1 MWLKRVGSLILLTAR
16 RWHHYG
22 SVGLAILR
30 QEGPL
35 RLWRRI
41 RHKLYSPYRY
51 VIRTPARYHVAERW
65 LPLDFPEAEQPDV
78 SVVIPVHGKHLYTFT
93 CLRSLRDTGGEL
105 PYEIIVVDDQ
115 SSDETPQML
124 SAMRGIRALRNE
136 GERGFVSACNLGASH
151 ARGRYLVFLN
161 NDTIVLPGWL
171 DALLGTFSRYPDAG
185 LVGACLIYP
194 DGRLQEAGGIV
205 WRDGSAWNYGRFDDP
220 EKPQYNYVRAVDYC
234 SGACIGVPRALF
246 AQLGGFDTQFAPAY
260 YEDTD
265 LAMRVRQAGYRVLY
279 QPALRVIHFE
289 GISAGTDT
297 AGSGLKRFQI
307 PHQAVFAE
315 RWRSALAGHRL
326 NGIEPDLEKD
336 RSSARRLLV
345 IDKYIPAPDRDSGSL
360 RLFRCL
366 ELSQSFGYQ
375 VTFAAVNLEYRPPY
389 GPELQQRGI
398 EVLYA
403 PFITT
408 IEHYL
413 RDWGRYH
420 DAVLLSRA
428 DTAERYLPLVR
439 RHAPQ
444 AWIMF
449 DTVDLHFLREQRLA
463 SLHDSTGIAAAAA
476 RRKVQELALIR
487 AADVTL
493 VVSAAE
499 HELLHAELPQAPIE
513 IVSNIHETRRGGPS
527 FTERAGI
534 VFIGS
539 FNHPPNS
546 DAVQFYARDILP
558 RLRVALPGVVT
569 SIIGADPPVALTAL
583 AAPDL
588 VFAGYIA
595 SLDEWF
601 DRCRLS
607 VAPLRY
613 GAGVKGKINTSMAYG
628 VPVVATSVAVEGMHL
643 CPGADVMVA
652 DSAEEFVAAI
662 VRVYREPALWE
673 RLSEGGYANIERYFS
688 PQTVRAALGRA
699 LRIEGG

>member
-1 MWLKRVGSLILLTAR
+1 MR
-16 RWHHYG
+16 RWRHYG

-30 QEGPL
+30 QEGLL

-51 VIRTPARYHVAERW
+51 MASAPIRYHVAERW
-65 LPLDFPEAEQPDV
+65 VPLDFAQSERPDV
-78 SVVIPVHGKHLYTFT
+78 SVIIPVHGKHLYTFT
-93 CLRSLRDTGGEL
+93 CLRSLHETGVKI
-105 PYEIIVVDDQ
+105 PYEIIVVDDR

-124 SAMRGIRALRNE
+124 SAMRGVRVVCNE
-136 GERGFVSACNLGASH
+136 GEQGFVPACNLGAST

-171 DALLGTFSRYPDAG
+171 GTLLETFTLYPDAG

-220 EKPQYNYVRAVDYC
+220 EKPQYNYVREVDYC
-234 SGACIGVPRALF
+234 SGACIGVPRTLF

-297 AGSGLKRFQI
+297 AGSGLKRFQVL
-307 PHQAVFAE
+307 HQAVFAE
-315 RWRSALAGHRL
+315 RWRSALASHRL
-326 NGIEPDLEKD
+326 NGVDADLEKD
-336 RSSARRLLV
+336 RSHTRRLLV

-360 RLFRCL
+360 RLSRCL
-366 ELSQSFGYQ
+366 ELIQSFGYQ
-375 VTFAAVNLEYRPPY
+375 ITFAAVNLEYRLPY
-389 GPELQQRGI
+389 AAELQQQGI

-403 PFITT
+403 PFIAS
-408 IEHYL
+408 IERYL

-444 AWIMF
+444 ARVIF

-463 SLHDSTGIAAAAA
+463 ELQSSATLAAAAA

-493 VVSAAE
+493 VVSEAE
-499 HELLHAELPQAPIE
+499 HELLHAELPQAQIE
-513 IVSNIHETRRGGPS
+513 VVSNIHEIRRGGPS
-527 FTERAGI
+527 FAEREGI
-534 VFIGS
+534 LFIGS

-558 RLRVALPGVVT
+558 RLRTALPGVVT
-569 SIIGADPPVALTAL
+569 SIIGADPPPALTAL
-583 AAPDL
+583 AAPNL
-588 VFAGYIA
+588 VFAGYIPN
-595 SLDEWF
+595 LDEWF

-607 VAPLRY
+607 IAPLRY
-613 GAGVKGKINTSMAYG
+613 GAGVKGKVNTSMAYG
-628 VPVVATSVAVEGMHL
+628 VPVVATPVAVEGMHL
-643 CPGADVMVA
+643 CSGTDVMVA
-652 DSAEEFVAAI
+652 DNAEEFVAAI
-662 VRVYREPALWE
+662 VRVYRDSALWE

-688 PQTVRAALGRA
+688 PQTVRVALSRA
-699 LRIEGG
+699 LQLKSN

>member
-1 MWLKRVGSLILLTAR
+1 MR
-16 RWHHYG
+16 RWRHYG
-22 SVGLAILR
+22 AVGLAILR
-30 QEGPL
+30 QEGLL

-51 VIRTPARYHVAERW
+51 VSSAPTRYHVAECW
-65 LPLDFPEAEQPDV
+65 LPLDFPESERPDV
-78 SVVIPVHGKHLYTFT
+78 SIVIPVHGKHLYTFT
-93 CLRSLRDTGGEL
+93 CLQSLYETSAEI

-115 SSDETPQML
+115 SRDETPQML
-124 SAMRGIRALRNE
+124 SAMRGVRCLLNE
-136 GERGFVSACNLGASH
+136 GERGFVSACNLGAGI
-151 ARGRYLVFLN
+151 ARGRYLIFLN

-171 DALLGTFSRYPDAG
+171 EALLDTFTRYPDAG
-185 LVGACLIYP
+185 LVGARLIYP
-194 DGRLQEAGGIV
+194 DGRLQEAGGIL

-220 EKPQYNYVRAVDYC
+220 DKPQYNYVREVDYC

-246 AQLGGFDTQFAPAY
+246 GQLGGFDGQFAPAY

-279 QPALRVIHFE
+279 QPALKVIHFE

-297 AGSGLKRFQI
+297 SGSGLKRFQI
-307 PHQAVFAE
+307 LHQTVFAE
-315 RWRSALAGHRL
+315 RWRSALTAHRL
-326 NGIEPDLEKD
+326 NGVDPDLEKD
-336 RSSARRLLV
+336 RSRARRLLV

-366 ELSQSFGYQ
+366 ELIQSFGYQ
-375 VTFAAVNLEYRPPY
+375 VTFAAVNLEYRLPY
-389 GPELQQRGI
+389 ALELQQRGI

-403 PFITT
+403 PFIASV
-408 IEHYL
+408 ERYL

-444 AWIMF
+444 ARVMF

-463 SLHDSTGIAAAAA
+463 ALHDSTALAAAAA
-476 RRKVQELALIR
+476 HRKAQELALIR

-493 VVSAAE
+493 VVSEAE
-499 HELLHAELPQAPIE
+499 RELLGAELPQAHIE
-513 IVSNIHETRRGGPS
+513 IVSNIHKTRRGGPS
-527 FTERAGI
+527 FAERQGI
-534 VFIGS
+534 VFVGS

-546 DAVQFYARDILP
+546 DAVQFYARVILP

-569 SIIGADPPVALTAL
+569 SIIGADPPAALTAL

-588 VFAGYIA
+588 VFTGYV
-595 SLDEWF
+595 SDLDEWF

-643 CPGADVMVA
+643 CSGIDVMVA
-652 DSAEEFVAAI
+652 DKAEEFVTAI
-662 VRVYREPALWE
+662 IRLYREPELWE
-673 RLSEGGYANIERYFS
+673 RLSEGGYGNIERYFS
-688 PQTVRAALGRA
+688 PQTVRTALGRA
-699 LRIEGG
+699 LQIESD